1 MATTFTLAPIPKWVL
16 INNQG
21 TVAGGA
27 KLYTYSSLNFQSP
40 KVVYADI
47 GGTIPYSNPIIFDL
61 NGTQGPFFWA
71 FDSANPNDLYYLE
84 AFDSDGNLLFTI
96 NNYGPGSGGGG
107 GNTTTYLPLQNYIA
121 NNQFIDH
128 IPDNAGPLP
137 TQLIVAPSNH
147 KGFTPSLINPISST
161 FGVVGPDIQFLKN
174 NTNATD
180 NLTFPLFPLA
190 SAPLTGDVTPVEYVR
205 YQCTNAGLG
214 GEVFKSFQF
223 PITQKVKNLAGK
235 PMTFRIWAAVASGTD
250 TITAATIQYFGSGT
264 ATSAT
269 FRQVLGT
276 PMALTTTW
284 KLFTTNFT
292 VPSVAG
298 KTIGTVNSQTDDDA
312 LYIHLEMPLSA
323 TCDILFIKPALY
335 LGTISPTQEFD
346 DYDEIYSVTQTA
358 RTGDIKTSFWTTPP
372 PGGWIPMDDKSIG
385 NVLSGATS
393 RANKDTFQLYKT
405 LWDAVADA
413 WAPVSTGRGPSALAD
428 FLANKTLTLP
438 RSLGRALAGAGVAA
452 PPQTTAHALGEWIGS
467 EVELLGA
474 ANMPERVPVGSSNAF
489 STQEVVVTGAG
500 GTFVPGGAL
509 TWAPGAANAF
519 SIIQPS
525 TYLNVFIK
533 L

>member
-1 MATTFTLAPIPKWVL
+1 MAITYSLAPIPKWVL

-27 KLYTYSSLNFQSP
+27 KLYTYSSLNFQAP
-40 KVVYADI
+40 KNVYADA
-47 GGTIPYSNPIIFDL
+47 GGTIPYTNPIVFDL
-61 NGTQGPFFWA
+61 NGTQGPFFWS
-71 FDSANPNDLYYLE
+71 FDSANPDDLYYIE
-84 AFDSDGNLLFTI
+84 AFDSDGNLLFTM
-96 NNYGPGSGGGG
+96 NNYGPGSGGGGG

-121 NNQFIDH
+121 NNQFVDH
-128 IPDNAGPLP
+128 IADNVGPLP
-137 TQLIVAPSNH
+137 TQLYVAPSNH

-161 FGVVGPDIQFLKN
+161 FGVVGPDIQFLKS

-190 SAPLTGDVTPVEYVR
+190 SAPLTGDVTPVDYVR
-205 YQCTNAGLG
+205 YQCTSPGLG

-235 PMTFRIWAAVASGTD
+235 AMTFRIWAAVSSGTD

-269 FRQVLGT
+269 VRSVLGT

-298 KTIGTVNSQTDDDA
+298 KTIGTLNSQTDDDA
-312 LYIHLEMPLSA
+312 LYIHVEMPLSA
-323 TCDILFIKPALY
+323 ACDILFTKPALY
-335 LGTISPTQEFD
+335 LGTISPTQEFE
-346 DYDEIYSVTQTA
+346 DYDQIGSVTQTA
-358 RTGDIKTSFWTTPP
+358 RTGDVKTSFWTTPP

-385 NVLSGATS
+385 NVLSGATG
-393 RANKDTFQLYKT
+393 RANADCFQLYKT

-413 WAPVSTGRGPSALAD
+413 WAPVSTGRGASAVAD

-438 RSLGRALAGAGVAA
+438 RSLGRALAGAGTGAGL
-452 PPQTTAHALGEWIGS
+452 TAKALGEFIGTTDS
-467 EVELLGA
+467 HLLDA
-474 ANMPERVPVGSSNAF
+474 AEMPARVPVASSSAF
-489 STQEVVVTGAG
+489 STQAVQVAG
-500 GTFVPGGAL
+500 PTNVPGGAV
-509 TWAPGAANAF
+509 TWANGGANAF
-519 SIIQPS
+519 SLYQPTS
-525 TYLNVFIK
+525 FFNVFIK